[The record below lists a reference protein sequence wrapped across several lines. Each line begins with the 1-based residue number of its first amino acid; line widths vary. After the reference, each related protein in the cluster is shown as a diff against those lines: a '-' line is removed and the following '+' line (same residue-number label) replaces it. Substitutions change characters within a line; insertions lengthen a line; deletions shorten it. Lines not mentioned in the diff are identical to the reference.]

1 MFELNICD
9 PSTSGTINDVKRHN
23 WTKLTSP
30 DILKL
35 STDIDWLYSFDYSTL
50 SVEDMW
56 QELHS
61 KLLMVTD
68 EVPFY
73 PDHNHNSM
81 NMSKVPW
88 LSSSMKRAFKA
99 KNKAWALFDEE
110 PCRMKLNLALEKQR
124 IFESAECE
132 AKLKYEKRLTSDL
145 KNNSKGFFKYLRNSR
160 KVKSVVTSLERA
172 DGSLTET
179 DADTAEC
186 FSEAFSSV
194 FVSEPF
200 GPLPEECYSNR
211 ELNDNCDIISI
222 SEEDV
227 YNQLRKLDIY
237 KSMGPDDIHPKLLK
251 SLAENR
257 CFVKSLTLL
266 YKKCIEE
273 CKIPTLWKTAN
284 VVALHKKG
292 SKKEAL
298 NYRPVSLTC
307 ILCKVYEQFLR
318 RHILM
323 LVEDKI
329 CNNQHGFVERRSCLS
344 NLLET
349 VDTIID
355 MLGEGSTVDVFY
367 FDFCK
372 AFDSVPHY
380 RLLTK
385 LENYG
390 ITGPMLNIIKDFLT
404 GRTMKTVVRGSYSKL
419 HKVLSGVPQGSVL
432 GPLLFVLFINDL
444 PDGLKNATM
453 LFADDL
459 KLLGNANDVNSIK
472 DDLSKLEE
480 WAS

>member
-1 MFELNICD
+1 MSRFDSRNRPLNL
-9 PSTSGTINDVKRHN
+9 PWSNSALKRMRKN
-23 WTKLTSP
+23 KDAAWNCFIESPTKENYSYAF
-30 DILKL
+30 LK
-35 STDIDWLYSFDYSTL
+35 DKLYS
-50 SVEDMW
+50 
-56 QELHS
+56 
-61 KLLMVTD
+61 
-68 EVPFY
+68 
-73 PDHNHNSM
+73 
-81 NMSKVPW
+81 
-88 LSSSMKRAFKA
+88 
-99 KNKAWALFDEE
+99 DEE
-110 PCRMKLNLALEKQR
+110 FRLK
-124 IFESAECE
+124 S
-132 AKLKYEKRLTSDL
+132 KYEKKLTSDL

-200 GPLPEECYSNR
+200 GPLPKECYSNR
-211 ELNDNCDIISI
+211 EFNDDCDIISI

-251 SLAENR
+251 SLAENHN
-257 CFVKSLTLL
+257 FVKSLTLL
-266 YKKCIEE
+266 YNKCIEE
-273 CKIPTLWKTAN
+273 CKIPTIWKTAN

-318 RHILM
+318 RHIIM

-349 VDTIID
+349 VDSIID

-390 ITGPMLNIIKDFLT
+390 ITGPLLNIIKDF
-404 GRTMKTVVRGSYSKL
+404 
-419 HKVLSGVPQGSVL
+419 
-432 GPLLFVLFINDL
+432 
-444 PDGLKNATM
+444 
-453 LFADDL
+453 
-459 KLLGNANDVNSIK
+459 
-472 DDLSKLEE
+472 
-480 WAS
+480 